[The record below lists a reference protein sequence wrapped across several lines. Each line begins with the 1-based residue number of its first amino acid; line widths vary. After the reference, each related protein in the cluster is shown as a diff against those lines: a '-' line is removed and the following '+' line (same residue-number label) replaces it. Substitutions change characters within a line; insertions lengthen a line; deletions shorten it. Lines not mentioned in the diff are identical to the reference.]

1 MQFDTHLPFKKIS
14 PLFQKTIY
22 EVNIFYGYVIDPFR
36 QIELLK
42 TTFIQIKPDRWRWM
56 AMITE
61 QEQEQKCESEWVS
74 EAGRQKEAEG
84 SGLVAPPTSY

>member
-1 MQFDTHLPFKKIS
+1 MQFNTRLPFKKIS

-22 EVNIFYGYVIDPFR
+22 EVNIFYGYVIDPFK

-42 TTFIQIKPDRWRWM
+42 TTFIQIKPDRWRWT

-61 QEQEQKCESEWVS
+61 QEQEQKCESEW
-74 EAGRQKEAEG
+74 GRQADRKKRKG
-84 SGLVAPPTSY
+84 VG